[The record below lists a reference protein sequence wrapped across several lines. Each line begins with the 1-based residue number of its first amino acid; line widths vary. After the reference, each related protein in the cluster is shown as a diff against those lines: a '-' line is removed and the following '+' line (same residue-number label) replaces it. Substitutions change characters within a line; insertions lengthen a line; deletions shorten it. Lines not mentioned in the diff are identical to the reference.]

1 MRLTGDEGVDLTY
14 EHAGGELFQHGL
26 DALSKDGRLVTC
38 GAHSGEVVPFDLI
51 PFFRR
56 QVSVIGSFVY
66 TRAELAKAIDVA
78 RRGLAKPIVA
88 ATFPLEQAKE
98 AMELMESRSFFGK
111 IVLLPGGAS

>member
-26 DALSKDGRLVTC
+26 DALCKDGRLVTC
-38 GAHSGEVVPFDLI
+38 GAHSGEVVRFDLI

-56 QVSVIGSFVY
+56 QLTVIGSFVFDRVEVE
-66 TRAELAKAIDVA
+66 TCFELIA
-78 RRGLAKPIVA
+78 RGVLKPQVA

-98 AMELMESRSFFGK
+98 AMDLMESRSFFGK